1 MSGSRLDR
9 ASRFDLKEQLMSVMK
24 VLRKGLPTATLPV
37 VAGLAAAG
45 LAIAPAAQ
53 AASTAPGQA
62 ASAGLHVTGKVDLGR
77 LGPEFSYV
85 LTEAP
90 DGNVYYSR
98 GSVVYVVKGDHA
110 PVTALRA
117 SGPVLAVAANSAD
130 LFVDVGNKVSAYA
143 LSDGRRLRTWT
154 LPSVAPVTSAG
165 LDTVGTTV
173 WAFTDWATDESGFE
187 FANVDRFILS
197 SPTVHRVTANNAYP
211 ADLAANSAGLYY
223 EGMAGSGNYL
233 FRALSSGSPRRHADV
248 NIDAPL
254 ALAGGNV
261 YLLAIH
267 ENQGGNTYLDAFRGS
282 TLGPVFSERVS
293 NHDTD
298 IAGTGIGLL
307 LVGAGKVSLLDT
319 GNGHA
324 RSVLSVP
331 GAVTLVPGPSAAVVT
346 VSHSITYLLRLAG

>member
-1 MSGSRLDR
+1 M
-9 ASRFDLKEQLMSVMK
+9 
-24 VLRKGLPTATLPV
+24 ATDC
-37 VAGLAAAG
+37 A
-45 LAIAPAAQ
+45 
-53 AASTAPGQA
+53 
-62 ASAGLHVTGKVDLGR
+62 
-77 LGPEFSYV
+77 
-85 LTEAP
+85 
-90 DGNVYYSR
+90 
-98 GSVVYVVKGDHA
+98 
-110 PVTALRA
+110 
-117 SGPVLAVAANSAD
+117 
-130 LFVDVGNKVSAYA
+130 
-143 LSDGRRLRTWT
+143 WT
-154 LPSVAPVTSAG
+154 LPSFATTITSAG
-165 LDTVGTTV
+165 LDPVGTTV

-187 FANVDRFILS
+187 FANVDRFSLS
-197 SPTVHRVTANNAYP
+197 SPTVHRVAANNAYP

-319 GNGHA
+319 GNGH
-324 RSVLSVP
+324 
-331 GAVTLVPGPSAAVVT
+331 G
-346 VSHSITYLLRLAG
+346 